1 MITLGKPGRSVV
13 FVSAVALLMVGTAA
27 CQPTL
32 SQAELQ
38 REISTR
44 CAPVQDLLS
53 KNLSVSGTLRV
64 AGIAGAGG
72 TYEAS
77 GAILEPTA
85 AAQITR
91 LDMYCRNW
99 VSGVYTDEEYA
110 DRIATE
116 LAGAISLTVPV
127 DDQAER
133 IQSALADLRKLGEGL
148 PGYLP
153 SASTI
158 AREVQRLNALRPDEV
173 AEDLQGG
180 GTSADADDV
189 TADNLA
195 VIIARLDFLEQVL
208 TADGDMPGRIP
219 TGKNADVVRR
229 SDGFDVYFSTGSSE
243 LTHSSR
249 LAIGQAARRL
259 AKREVIV
266 TGFADARGSADL
278 NRRLSQERADAVAT
292 ELRAAGFVV
301 RQSVGVGEEMT
312 LTEAYPRARRVQV
325 LLAALP

>member
-1 MITLGKPGRSVV
+1 MINPEKHGRSAAGV
-13 FVSAVALLMVGTAA
+13 AAGALLIVATAA
-27 CQPTL
+27 CQPAL

-44 CAPVQDLLS
+44 CTPVKDLIS
-53 KNLSVSGTLRV
+53 KNLSISGTVRV

-77 GAILEPTA
+77 GAILEPTE
-85 AAQITR
+85 AAQIAR

-99 VSGVYTDEEYA
+99 VSGLYDDKQYTDL
-110 DRIATE
+110 IATE

-127 DDQAER
+127 ADQAAR
-133 IQSALADLRKLGEGL
+133 IETALAELRRLGEGL
-148 PGYLP
+148 PGSLP
-153 SASTI
+153 SASAI
-158 AREVQRLNALRPDEV
+158 ALEVQRLNALRPDEV

-180 GTSADADDV
+180 GTSTDADNV
-189 TADNLA
+189 TADSLA
-195 VIIARLDFLEQVL
+195 VIVARLDFLEQVL
-208 TADGDMPGRIP
+208 TADGDTPGRTP
-219 TGKNADVVRR
+219 PGDTEVVRR
-229 SDGFDVYFSTGSSE
+229 SNGFDVYFSTGSSE
-243 LTHSSR
+243 LTHSGR

-259 AKREVIV
+259 ATREVIV

-278 NRRLSQERADAVAT
+278 NRQLSQDRADAVAT

-312 LTEAYPRARRVQV
+312 SSEAYSGARRVQV
-325 LLAALP
+325 LLVPAP

>member
-1 MITLGKPGRSVV
+1 MINLEKHGRSAAGV
-13 FVSAVALLMVGTAA
+13 AAGALLIVATAA
-27 CQPTL
+27 CQPAL

-44 CAPVQDLLS
+44 CTPVKDLIS
-53 KNLSVSGTLRV
+53 KNLSISGTVRV

-77 GAILEPTA
+77 GAILEPTE
-85 AAQITR
+85 AAQIAR

-99 VSGVYTDEEYA
+99 VSGLYDDKQYTDL
-110 DRIATE
+110 IATE

-127 DDQAER
+127 ADQAAR
-133 IQSALADLRKLGEGL
+133 IETALAELRRLGEGL
-148 PGYLP
+148 PGSLP
-153 SASTI
+153 SASAI
-158 AREVQRLNALRPDEV
+158 ALEVQRLNALRPDEV

-180 GTSADADDV
+180 GTSTDADNV
-189 TADNLA
+189 SADSLA
-195 VIIARLDFLEQVL
+195 VIVARLDFLEQVL
-208 TADGDMPGRIP
+208 TADGDTPGRTP
-219 TGKNADVVRR
+219 PGDTEVVRR
-229 SDGFDVYFSTGSSE
+229 SNGFDVYFSTGSSE
-243 LTHSSR
+243 LTHSGR

-259 AKREVIV
+259 ATREVIV

-278 NRRLSQERADAVAT
+278 NRQLSQDRADAVAT

-312 LTEAYPRARRVQV
+312 SSEAYSGARRVQV
-325 LLAALP
+325 LLVPAP